1 MAGKWKRGLAVLAGV
16 LGFPALA
23 LAQNQ
28 CIVPQSLPQARA
40 IFPPP
45 GATVVASLTGH
56 VLALSWSPQFC
67 KLNGDDKKNAAQ
79 CAGPNRFGFILHG
92 LWADAEGRKNPQWC
106 KKVQAVPRE
115 VLKEN
120 FCATPSPALMQ
131 HEWAKHG
138 SCIESDAARYF
149 RAANKVYATLR
160 FPDMDALIRAQ
171 ADVGAFTTAF
181 VAANPGWSADMVR
194 VDVTQLGWLQ
204 QVLLCLGRDYRPK
217 TCPRDIG
224 GAGPDTRLRIWPAR

>member
-1 MAGKWKRGLAVLAGV
+1 MPRFWTCILATLAAFA
-16 LGFPALA
+16 GFPALA
-23 LAQNQ
+23 LAENR
-28 CIVPQSLPQARA
+28 CVIPQSLPQTRA
-40 IFPPP
+40 IYPPP
-45 GATVVASLTGH
+45 GGTVNTPLTGH
-56 VLALSWSPQFC
+56 ILALSWSPQFC
-67 KLNGDDKKNAAQ
+67 KLNGDDKRSASQ

-92 LWADAEGRKNPQWC
+92 LWPDGEGRSDPRWC
-106 KKVQAVPRE
+106 RKVPAVPSE
-115 VLKEN
+115 VLKQN
-120 FCATPSPALMQ
+120 FCATPSATLMQ

-149 RAANKVYATLR
+149 RAANQVYGALK

-171 ADVGAFTTAF
+171 ANVGAFTAAF

-217 TCPRDIG
+217 PCPRDIG
-224 GAGPDTRLRIWPAR
+224 GAGPDMKLRIWPAR